1 MFLQW
6 VILLKTN
13 LTPAESYVFVE
24 LIASNLIIKVSK
36 HGFVTSNNV
45 NKQSTDEKNTKET
58 MDEEGWLHTGDVA
71 EIDAVGRIKIVDRVK
86 VSYLFWPP
94 GSFAY

>member
-13 LTPAESYVFVE
+13 LTLAESYVFVE
-24 LIASNLIIKVSK
+24 LIASKLISKVSDY
-36 HGFVTSNNV
+36 GFVTSDNV
-45 NKQSTDEKNTKET
+45 NKQPTDEKNTKET

-86 VSYLFWPP
+86 VSFF
-94 GSFAY
+94 SSSAKITA